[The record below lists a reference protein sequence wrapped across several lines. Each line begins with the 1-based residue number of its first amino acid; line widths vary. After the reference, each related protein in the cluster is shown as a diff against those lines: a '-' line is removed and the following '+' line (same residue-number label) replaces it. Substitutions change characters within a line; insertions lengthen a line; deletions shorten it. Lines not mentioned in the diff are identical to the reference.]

1 MSAPMKK
8 PLTETIIIGRERLQ
22 VPRDTAK
29 AMLVLLKGGFG
40 NIEKIPAEESQ
51 TIKQLDALYTRAGAC
66 LHGAR
71 IKEGL
76 SQMALAEKIGISQTN
91 LSKMEVGKRPIGK
104 AMAKRIA
111 TILKVNYRIF
121 L

>member
-1 MSAPMKK
+1 MEDPIVDEVRKMRA
-8 PLTETIIIGRERLQ
+8 
-22 VPRDTAK
+22 
-29 AMLVLLKGGFG
+29 G
-40 NIEKIPAEESQ
+40 NIEKILAEESQ

-71 IKEGL
+71 IREGL
-76 SQMALAEKIGISQTN
+76 SQMALSEKIGISQTN

-104 AMAKRIA
+104 VMAKRIA
-111 TILKVNYRIF
+111 AILKVNYQIF

>member
-1 MSAPMKK
+1 MQGIDVRLSARLNNCLEIKK
-8 PLTETIIIGRERLQ
+8 MEDAIVDEVRRIRS
-22 VPRDTAK
+22 
-29 AMLVLLKGGFG
+29 G
-40 NIEKIPAEESQ
+40 NIEKILAEESQ

-104 AMAKRIA
+104 VMAKRIA
-111 TILKVNYRIF
+111 AILKVNYRIF